1 MSSVR
6 RRLAAATMAAT
17 ALLTLGAC
25 TRGFDA
31 QTNQQYQ
38 AAVGANVHGEVDVLN
53 ALAVANEDG
62 SATISAGLVNNTGD
76 EDALSSVTVTTL
88 DGKEL
93 QVRGLRSRF
102 VLPKGKLTSLG
113 TTADNANFRIADG
126 AKVGYY
132 VKVTFDFEGASP
144 VTIEAPV
151 VARTAEYDNVPGAEL
166 LPTEPAATETAAE

>member
-1 MSSVR
+1 
-6 RRLAAATMAAT
+6 MAAT

-31 QTNQQYQ
+31 QTNQHYQ
-38 AAVGANVHGEVDVLN
+38 AAVGANVHGDVDVLN
-53 ALAVANEDG
+53 ALVVVNDDG
-62 SATISAGLVNNTGD
+62 SGTISAGFVNNTGD

-102 VLPKGKLTSLG
+102 ILPEGQLTSLG
-113 TTADNANFRIADG
+113 TSAENGNFRIADG
-126 AKVGYY
+126 VKAGYY

-144 VTIEAPV
+144 VTIEAPAV
-151 VARTAEYDNVPGAEL
+151 SRTAEYDNVPGADP
-166 LPTEPAATETAAE
+166 LPTEPTATETAAE